1 MLGFIGH
8 DLPKCAVQQIRWTR
22 AAGACF
28 STNLVR
34 RRGCFDSR
42 RRVNSTV
49 MSLQPNSD
57 KAKFLADVAFGIA
70 LAGTAQR
77 GKVYR
82 RESSADERKNFRSA
96 LRRAL
101 ENLAQQYD
109 TPALSVISVSLS
121 ITSIEKSKSSSMP
134 PFAVAFATCS
144 LVRASPVPTSEITT
158 DLPSVNALPAHGTI
172 TNHSSCLE
180 TFCRTKSRLSITAEY
195 LPAARPVSLRYLANV
210 TARAG
215 SVGASVS

>member
-1 MLGFIGH
+1 MTARDSVWVKTTGNLRDEVRGEVLIFRGGDGLIPSP
-8 DLPKCAVQQIRWTR
+8 LCLQAVY
-22 AAGACF
+22 AGA
-28 STNLVR
+28 
-34 RRGCFDSR
+34 
-42 RRVNSTV
+42 
-49 MSLQPNSD
+49 
-57 KAKFLADVAFGIA
+57 I
-70 LAGTAQR
+70 
-77 GKVYR
+77 
-82 RESSADERKNFRSA
+82 
-96 LRRAL
+96 
-101 ENLAQQYD
+101 

-210 TARAG
+210 KARAG